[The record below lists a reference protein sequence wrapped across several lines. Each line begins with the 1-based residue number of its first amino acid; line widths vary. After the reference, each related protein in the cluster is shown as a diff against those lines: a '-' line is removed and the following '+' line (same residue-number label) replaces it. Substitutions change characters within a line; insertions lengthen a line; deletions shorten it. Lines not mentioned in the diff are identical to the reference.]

1 MTMYRVLDFLGMLV
15 WAVVMT
21 VIGLAVAAFVIYGGA
36 CFIDHVQQP
45 EQRYYDEGFIP
56 EGM

>member
-1 MTMYRVLDFLGMLV
+1 MYRVLDFLGSLV
-15 WAVVMT
+15 WALVMT

-36 CFIDHVQQP
+36 CFIDHVTEP
-45 EQRYYDEGFIP
+45 EVRYYDEGFIP